1 MATQASSDQFGA
13 CARVQQAWIGRPR
26 PRRLALLLAQA
37 LWLLGS
43 SPGQADVQVL
53 GPYWLVTPTPQAL
66 GPGNVSMPEAW
77 LAVGAGAPGSFAAT
91 AGAQLNLGGLALAAA
106 NGTATALLD
115 GAGTRLTLGF
125 DSHQSR
131 LQVGHFGDA
140 SLTVSGGA
148 TIDGRVNAANCLL
161 GGPYGCNSIIAATAG
176 SKGLLTITGPGS
188 SLGLA
193 GHLDVG
199 LIYADTNYGIPGGS
213 SHGRV
218 EVLNG
223 GLLSNDSVTLGDS
236 NAGPATTT
244 ASRSFASA
252 LLAGADSRWQVTGS
266 SYDSGAAVFDMAHG
280 KSSQAAM
287 EIREGGQLSI
297 VAPAGRYY
305 ALNVGSGGDASL
317 LVTGA
322 GSRLQVQ
329 GDVSQGNVRIGDQG
343 SKASLSILNGARFD
357 TTTRWVDVGL
367 NGGSGL
373 LTLSDAGSLA
383 TFAPSSQLTVGNA
396 GTGRLE
402 VLASAQLNAGQLNVG
417 MQMGTGTV
425 LLDGIGSRIDLT
437 AIGTH
442 RLNLGQ
448 WGDGSMTVSGGAVLD
463 ASGGAADCVGQW
475 CGSFVGQGAGST
487 AALLVTGKGSRASFV
502 QSLNI
507 GQIDVNRPPLDPWTF
522 GSPGANTHA
531 GVAVVN
537 GGMLSTDELNSGG
550 WLMPSAT
557 GTERSFSGLTV
568 SGQDSLLNVHGS
580 ALAGVDARVS
590 VSNNSH
596 AKADWQILQGGRMQV
611 IAPSGREAALDLG
624 AGGDA
629 QLLLSDGGS
638 SLAIEGQR
646 SRLVIG
652 NLRGAASSVARLT
665 VKDGATLTQSGVTD
679 SYLNIAEAGSA
690 NLSILSGGKVSGARQ
705 VTVGLLNGV
714 SGSLWV
720 DGAGSSLSLLD
731 ADANLTLAARGQ
743 GAMTISGGGLVQT
756 GRLEMGRAPDAMAT
770 GLLTGVGSRLEL
782 SASNRDRLYLGNA
795 SLTVADGAV
804 LDGRQNAAACDGG
817 VWCATLIGANA
828 GANAK
833 FIVTGAGSR
842 ASFLGS
848 FQVGIGNLATPAVEG
863 WLEGT
868 PGGITTASV
877 QVLGGGLLQTDHVSA
892 GLGTPSA
899 SATGAEAV
907 MVALAVRGPGSLWQ
921 ISGGDTSAFFQ
932 THVWYAKNSFVTV
945 DIRDGGKMQLLG
957 PTGLGAYM
965 DLSGSTGSTVFK
977 VSGANSALEFVSDSG
992 AYLGLGGG
1000 NGSAQMSFSA
1010 GASLSGVD
1018 QLMMGLR
1025 GGVGSLSLD
1034 GAGTRA
1040 DLAGDS
1046 YVLVGWRD
1054 GIGSL
1059 NVLNGAK
1066 FGNPGGGSA
1075 QLSVGQGSSNGGVF
1089 RGTGTVRVAGAGSEL
1104 NLQVNSRVPGGGI
1117 DEAWNPIA
1125 SFGDRGDGNL
1135 QISDGAR
1142 FVLQGNAVSTL
1153 VDPRPTTLY
1162 LGGREGHQGGTASA
1176 VLRGAGS
1183 LLKVAGSNASVEIG
1197 TGAAGVGSLQV
1208 LNQARLESGRLN
1220 LGNAGGSGTLRVD
1233 NAQIQLSESLSVGHS
1248 GFGLAK
1254 LSAGA
1259 SVDLGTGSVYIG
1271 RQGGAQG
1278 LLSLEG
1284 GAKLQAAYIGVGST
1298 ASGDGGVGR
1307 LIVNDSTVTAGLIEV
1322 GSQGYVGGNGTLVGQ
1337 ILNRGVINP
1346 GNSPG
1351 TLVLDG
1357 SFINA
1362 VGGRLVLEVQSDG
1375 HGGFNTDH
1383 LIFTAG
1389 SAIDLSGLQLSFRFL
1404 GGTDPNAFLA
1414 SGQFDIDNFFQIR
1427 AANGSSSDL
1436 KHELFSQTKF
1446 SASAEGYRFNSFAF
1460 SADGG
1465 AVFSAAAVPEPQSWA
1480 MLLAGLACFAYLQRR
1495 RPPQG

>member
-1 MATQASSDQFGA
+1 MTTQAGSDQFGA
-13 CARVQQAWIGRPR
+13 GSRVQHARLSRPR

-66 GPGNVSMPEAW
+66 GPGNVSMPEAR
-77 LAVGAGAPGSFAAT
+77 LTVGNGAPGSFSAT
-91 AGAQLNLGGLALAAA
+91 AGAQVSLGALALAS
-106 NGTATALLD
+106 GSGRATALLD
-115 GAGTRLTLGF
+115 GAGTRLTLGA
-125 DSHQSR
+125 DAGQHR
-131 LQVGHFGDA
+131 LQVGQFGDA
-140 SLTVSGGA
+140 SLTVSAGA
-148 TIDGRVNAANCLL
+148 TIDGRVNAADCLL
-161 GGPYGCNSIIAATAG
+161 GGPYGCNSMIAATAG
-176 SKGLLTITGPGS
+176 SNGLLTITGPGS
-188 SLGLA
+188 SVSLA
-193 GHLDVG
+193 GHLGVG

-236 NAGPATTT
+236 YAGPATTT
-244 ASRSFASA
+244 AARSFASA
-252 LLAGADSRWQVTGS
+252 LLAGADSRWLVTGS
-266 SYDSGAAVFDMAHG
+266 SYDSGGAVLEMAHG
-280 KSSQAAM
+280 KPSQAAM
-287 EIREGGQLSI
+287 EIREGGQLRI
-297 VAPAGRYY
+297 AAPAGRYY
-305 ALNVGSGGDASL
+305 ALNVGNGGDASL

-322 GSRLQVQ
+322 GSSQQVQ
-329 GDVSQGNVRIGDQG
+329 GDASQGNVRIGDQG
-343 SKASLSILNGARFD
+343 SNAILSISNGARFD
-357 TTTRWVDVGL
+357 STARWVDVGL
-367 NGGSGL
+367 NGGTGQ

-383 TFAPSSQLTVGNA
+383 AFAPSSQLTVGNA
-396 GTGRLE
+396 GTGHLE
-402 VLASAQLNAGQLNVG
+402 VLAGAQLQVGQLNVG
-417 MQMGTGTV
+417 MQMGTGRV

-437 AIGTH
+437 AVGTH

-448 WGDGSMTVSGGAVLD
+448 WGDGSMTVSGGAVLE
-463 ASGGAADCVGQW
+463 ASGAAADCVGQW

-507 GQIDVNRPPLDPWTF
+507 GQIDVNRPPLDAWTF

-537 GGMLSTDELNSGG
+537 GGMLSTDELHSGG

-568 SGQDSLLNVHGS
+568 SGQDSLLSVHGS
-580 ALAGVDARVS
+580 ALAASDARVS

-611 IAPSGREAALDLG
+611 VAPSGRDAALDLG

-629 QLLLSDGGS
+629 QLLLSDAGS
-638 SLAIEGQR
+638 SLVIEGQR

-652 NLRGAASSVARLT
+652 NQSGLASSVAGLT
-665 VKDGATLTQSGVTD
+665 VKDGATLTQSGVSG

-690 NLSILSGGKVSGARQ
+690 QVSILSGGKVSGARQ

-714 SGSLWV
+714 SGGLLV

-731 ADANLTLAARGQ
+731 ADTNLTVASGGQ
-743 GAMTISGGGLVQT
+743 GSMTISGGGLVQA
-756 GRLEMGRAPDAMAT
+756 GRLEMGRTPDALAS
-770 GLLTGVGSRLEL
+770 GLLTGAGSRLVL
-782 SASNRDRLYLGNA
+782 TAFNRDRLYLGNA

-804 LDGRQNAAACDGG
+804 LDGRQNAAACEGG

-833 FIVTGAGSR
+833 FIVTGVGSR

-848 FQVGIGNLATPAVEG
+848 FQAGIGSLATPAMEG
-863 WLEGT
+863 WSEGT

-899 SATGAEAV
+899 SATGSEAV

-921 ISGGDTSAFFQ
+921 ISGGDTTAFFN
-932 THVWYAKNSFVTV
+932 TNVWYAKNSLVTV

-957 PTGLGAYM
+957 PSGMGASM
-965 DLSGSTGSTVFK
+965 TLSSSVGSTVFN
-977 VSGANSALEFVSDSG
+977 VSGVNSALEFSSDSG
-992 AYLGLGGG
+992 SLLSLGGG
-1000 NGSAQMSFSA
+1000 NGSAQMSFKA
-1010 GASLSGVD
+1010 GARLSGLD
-1018 QLMMGLR
+1018 QLIIGYR
-1025 GGVGSLSLD
+1025 GGMGSLSVD
-1034 GAGTRA
+1034 GAGTNA
-1040 DLAGDS
+1040 ELASDGS
-1046 YVLVGWRD
+1046 VLVGWRD

-1066 FGNPGGGSA
+1066 FANPGGGSV
-1075 QLSVGQGSSNGGVF
+1075 QLSVGQGSASGGLF

-1104 NLQVNSRVPGGGI
+1104 NLQVNSRLSGSGVE
-1117 DEAWNPIA
+1117 EAWNPIA

-1142 FVLQGNAVSTL
+1142 FVLRGNAVSTL
-1153 VDPRPTTLY
+1153 ADPRPTTLY
-1162 LGGREGHQGGTASA
+1162 LGGRDGNQGGTATA
-1176 VLRGAGS
+1176 VLRDAGS
-1183 LLKVAGSNASVEIG
+1183 LLKVAGGNASVEIG

-1208 LNQARLESGRLN
+1208 LNQARLESGQLN
-1220 LGNAGGSGTLRVD
+1220 LGNAGGSGTLRVN

-1248 GFGLAK
+1248 GFGQAK

-1259 SVDLGTGSVYIG
+1259 LVDVGAGSVYIG
-1271 RQGGAQG
+1271 RQVGAQG
-1278 LLSLEG
+1278 LLSLAS
-1284 GAKLQAAYIGVGST
+1284 GASLQAGYIGVGST
-1298 ASGDGGVGR
+1298 ASGDGGAGR

-1322 GSQGYVGGNGTLVGQ
+1322 GSLGYVGGNGTLAGQ
-1337 ILNRGVINP
+1337 IINRGVINP

-1351 TLVLDG
+1351 TLVIDG
-1357 SFINA
+1357 SFVNA

-1414 SGQFDIDNFFQIR
+1414 SGQFDIDNFFQVR

-1460 SADGG
+1460 TADGG

-1495 RPPQG
+1495 RAPLG

>member
-1 MATQASSDQFGA
+1 MATQTGSDQFGA
-13 CARVQQAWIGRPR
+13 GSRAQHARHCRPR

-77 LAVGAGAPGSFAAT
+77 LVVGAGAPGSFAAT
-91 AGAQLNLGGLALAAA
+91 AGAQLSLGGLALAGA

-131 LQVGHFGDA
+131 LEVGHFGDA

-148 TIDGRVNAANCLL
+148 AIDGRVNAAACLL
-161 GGPYGCNSIIAATAG
+161 GAPYGCNSMIAATAG

-188 SLGLA
+188 SVGLA
-193 GHLDVG
+193 GHLGIG
-199 LIYADTNYGIPGGS
+199 LVYADTNFGIPGGS

-236 NAGPATTT
+236 YAGPATTT
-244 ASRSFASA
+244 AARSFASA
-252 LLAGADSRWQVTGS
+252 LLAGADSRWLVTGS

-280 KSSQAAM
+280 KPSQAAM
-287 EIREGGQLSI
+287 EIREGGQLRI

-322 GSRLQVQ
+322 GSRLLVQ
-329 GDVSQGNVRIGDQG
+329 GDASQGNVHIGDQG
-343 SKASLSILNGARFD
+343 SNATLSILNGARFD
-357 TTTRWVDVGL
+357 STARWLTVGL
-367 NGGSGL
+367 NGGTGV

-383 TFAPSSQLTVGNA
+383 AFAPSSELTVGNA
-396 GTGRLE
+396 GTGHLE
-402 VLASAQLNAGQLNVG
+402 VLAGAQLQVGQLNVG
-417 MQMGTGTV
+417 MQMGSGRV
-425 LLDGIGSRIDLT
+425 QLDGVGSRIELT
-437 AIGTH
+437 GVGRH

-448 WGDGSMTVSGGAVLD
+448 WGEGSMTVSGGAVLE

-487 AALLVTGKGSRASFV
+487 AALLVTGKGSRASFA

-507 GQIDVNRPPLDPWTF
+507 GQIDVNRPPLDGWTF

-537 GGMLSTDELNSGG
+537 GGMLSTDELYSGG
-550 WLMPSAT
+550 WLTPSAT

-568 SGQDSLLNVHGS
+568 TGQDSLLDVHGS
-580 ALAGVDARVS
+580 ALAARDARVS

-596 AKADWQILQGGRMQV
+596 AQADWQILQGGHMQI
-611 IAPSGREAALDLG
+611 IAPAGREAALDLG

-629 QLLLSDGGS
+629 QLLLSDAGS
-638 SLAIEGQR
+638 NLLIQGQR
-646 SRLVIG
+646 ARLVIG
-652 NLRGAASSVARLT
+652 NATGLASSVAGLT
-665 VKDGATLTQSGVTD
+665 VKDGAALTQNGVSD

-690 NLSILSGGKVSGARQ
+690 KLSILSGGKVSGAKQ
-705 VTVGLLNGV
+705 VTVGWGNGA

-720 DGAGSSLSLLD
+720 DGAGSSLSQQG
-731 ADANLTLAARGQ
+731 ADTNLTVAGRGQ
-743 GAMTISGGGLVQT
+743 GLMTISGGGLVQT
-756 GRLEMGRAPDAMAT
+756 GRLEMGRDADALAT
-770 GLLTGVGSRLEL
+770 GLLSGAGSRLTL
-782 SASNRDRLYLGNA
+782 SAVNRDRLYLGNA
-795 SLTVADGAV
+795 TLTVADGAV

-817 VWCATLIGANA
+817 IWCATLIGANA

-833 FIVTGAGSR
+833 FTVTGAGSR

-848 FQVGIGNLATPAVEG
+848 FQVGIGNLATPEVEG
-863 WLEGT
+863 WREGT

-877 QVLGGGLLQTDHVSA
+877 QVLSGGLLQTDHVSA

-899 SATGAEAV
+899 SATGGEAV

-921 ISGGDTSAFFQ
+921 ISGGDTTAFFN
-932 THVWYAKNSFVTV
+932 THVWYAKNSLVTV

-957 PTGLGAYM
+957 PSGLGAAM
-965 DLSGSTGSTVFK
+965 NLSGSVGSTVFN
-977 VSGANSALEFVSDSG
+977 VSGSNSALEFVSDSG
-992 AYLGLGGG
+992 ASLVLGGG
-1000 NGSAQMSFSA
+1000 SGSAQMSFSA
-1010 GASLSGVD
+1010 GARLSGVD
-1018 QLMMGLR
+1018 QLLVGNR
-1025 GGVGSLSLD
+1025 GGMGSLSLD
-1034 GAGTRA
+1034 GVGTRA
-1040 DLAGDS
+1040 ELGADS

-1054 GIGSL
+1054 GVGSL
-1059 NVLNGAK
+1059 NVQNGAK
-1066 FGNPGGGSA
+1066 LVNPGGGA
-1075 QLSVGQGSSNGGVF
+1075 VMLSVGQGSNYNGTF

-1104 NLQVNSRVPGGGI
+1104 NLQVNSRVPGGGL

-1125 SFGDRGDGNL
+1125 SFGDRGDGHL

-1142 FVLQGNAVSTL
+1142 FVLQGNAASTQAE
-1153 VDPRPTTLY
+1153 PRPTALY
-1162 LGGREGHQGGTASA
+1162 LGGYGGNLGGSATA
-1176 VLRGAGS
+1176 VLRDPGS
-1183 LLKVAGSNASVEIG
+1183 LLKVAGSQASVEIG

-1208 LNQARLESGRLN
+1208 LNQARLETAQLN
-1220 LGNAGGSGTLRVD
+1220 LGIAGGNGSLQAD
-1233 NAQIQLSESLSVGHS
+1233 KAQIQLSDSLSVGHS
-1248 GFGLAK
+1248 GYGVAK
-1254 LSAGA
+1254 LSGGA
-1259 SVDLGTGSVYIG
+1259 SLDVGGGSVYIG
-1271 RQGGAQG
+1271 RQAGAVG
-1278 LLSLEG
+1278 LLSLAG
-1284 GAKLQAAYIGVGST
+1284 GASLQAGYIGVGST
-1298 ASGDGGVGR
+1298 AQGDGGAGR

-1337 ILNRGVINP
+1337 IINRGVINP

-1351 TLVLDG
+1351 TLVVDG
-1357 SFINA
+1357 SFVNA
-1362 VGGRLVLEVQSDG
+1362 LGGRLVLEVQADG

-1383 LIFTAG
+1383 LIFTQA
-1389 SAIDLSGLQLSFRFL
+1389 SSIDLSGLQLSFRFL
-1404 GGTDPNAFLA
+1404 GNTDPNAFLA
-1414 SGQFDIDNFFQIR
+1414 SGQFDIDNFFQVR

-1436 KHELFSQTKF
+1436 NHALFSNTKF

-1460 SADGG
+1460 TADGG
-1465 AVFSAAAVPEPQSWA
+1465 AVFSAAAVPEPQTWA

-1495 RPPQG
+1495 RPQQG